1 MFNRRVITTRR
12 NPTIAG
18 LLGVVLIAASLASC
32 SSSTSKSRDP
42 SKEIPVAVARA
53 KRATLS
59 HNFELAAEFR
69 PFQEIDV
76 HAKVAGYLKK
86 IYVDVGD
93 HVRAGQPL
101 ATLEIPELRDEV
113 TQAEA
118 AARQSEE
125 EIRRAQ
131 GELDRSQSAYDV
143 AHVAYQRLAAVSKTQ
158 PNLIAQQDLDDA
170 QGRDRVAAAQVA
182 AATASLAAA
191 RQQLEVAK
199 ANQEKLRSM
208 YAYSRI
214 TAPFTGVITKRYADT
229 GAMIQAGTSS
239 QSQTM
244 PVVRLSQ
251 NDLLRLVI
259 PIPESAVLR
268 IHLGSSVQVRVQSLG
283 KTFQG
288 TVSRFADKVDTATRT
303 MHTEVDVPNPR
314 LELVPGMYAYVS
326 VVLDEKPNALAVPV
340 QALNRSEN
348 KSTVYVVNRENQIE
362 ERPVVTGI
370 ETPDQV
376 EILSGLHEGDLVVVG
391 SRSLIQPGQPV
402 QPKVI
407 EEPAAGGEQ

>member
-1 MFNRRVITTRR
+1 MFNRRLIMIRQNR
-12 NPTIAG
+12 AIAG
-18 LLGVVLIAASLASC
+18 LLGVALMAAFLAGC
-32 SSSTSKSRDP
+32 SSSRSKSRDP
-42 SKEIPVAVARA
+42 SKGIPVAVARA

-59 HNFELAAEFR
+59 RDLELAAEFR
-69 PFQEIDV
+69 PFQDIDV
-76 HAKVAGYLKK
+76 HAKVAGYVKK

-93 HVRAGQPL
+93 HVRAGQLL
-101 ATLEIPELRDEV
+101 AVLEIPELRDEV

-118 AARQSEE
+118 AEKQSEQ
-125 EIRRAQ
+125 EINRAQ
-131 GELDRSQSAYDV
+131 GELDRSQSAHEV
-143 AHVAYQRLAAVSKTQ
+143 AHLAYQRLAAVSKTQ

-182 AATASLAAA
+182 AATAALAVA

-199 ANQEKLRSM
+199 ANQEKLRSL

-214 TAPFTGVITKRYADT
+214 TAPFTGVITKRFADN
-229 GAMIQAGTSS
+229 GSMIQAGTSS
-239 QSQTM
+239 QSQAM

-259 PIPESAVLR
+259 PVPESAVPR
-268 IHLGSSVQVRVQSLG
+268 IHLGGSVQVRVQSLG

-326 VVLDEKPNALAVPV
+326 VVLDQQPNALAVPV
-340 QALNRSEN
+340 QALSREEN
-348 KSTVYVVNRENQIE
+348 KATVYVVNRENQVE
-362 ERPVVTGI
+362 EKPVVTGI

-376 EILSGLHEGDLVVVG
+376 EILSGLNEGDLVVVG
-391 SRSLIQPGQPV
+391 SRSQIRPGQTV
-402 QPKVI
+402 EPKVV
-407 EEPAAGGEQ
+407 EEAPTGGEK